1 MNLVDSCGWLEYF
14 GEGPEASA
22 YAKTIENTGQLVVP
36 TVCLYEVFR
45 ILLRQVGR
53 SGALEAFAAMQQATV
68 VPLTEQLAREAASLG
83 EAQKLPMADSI
94 ILATARLHHATLW
107 TQDAHFKDMAG
118 VRYIVKT

>member
-22 YAKTIENTGQLVVP
+22 YAKAIENTEQLVVP
-36 TVCLYEVFR
+36 TVCMYEVFR

-68 VPLTEQLAREAASLG
+68 VPLTEPLALEAASLG
-83 EAQKLPMADSI
+83 ESQKFPMADSI
-94 ILATARLHHATLW
+94 ILATARMHHATLW

-118 VRYIVKT
+118 VRYITKA